1 MRPLYAKKKSNQL
14 NPRVRY
20 HAIAMAGDGAG
31 FYGFAEAIKKRS
43 WAAERAARSKATLR
57 WLQLQLGSTQL
68 GNRRTVGH
76 EVRGRNGGIAITLR
90 PAPNGVGITGPPML
104 KKVLVLIGVHDCL
117 VRVKGNTRDGV
128 NLARAINDALLRH

>member
-1 MRPLYAKKKSNQL
+1 
-14 NPRVRY
+14 
-20 HAIAMAGDGAG
+20 MAGDGAG

-43 WAAERAARSKATLR
+43 WAAERAARSEATLR

-76 EVRGRNGGIAITLR
+76 EVRGRNGGIAITLC